1 LSRMSNPESSGSFIN
16 RPMEDLKYIIESLLF
31 VADEPLNIDRFRNI
45 LGRESAQEIR
55 AALNALAEEYE
66 ARKGGFDLRE
76 VAGGFQIRSRPEYN
90 DWIKRLVQPNPVRL
104 SKAALETLAIIAYK
118 QPIIRSDIEHIR
130 GVDCGGILRMLLE
143 RKLIRVLGRK
153 EIPGRP
159 IIYATTRHFL
169 EVFELKDLKDLP
181 TPREIEALGNSEPEG
196 LTQQLETPD
205 ATQETDAETGEEPEP
220 GETAVEA
227 GVESESGETVA
238 EAGEEPEPG
247 ETVAEA
253 GEEPEPGETDA
264 EAGEEPE
271 SEETDTEAGEDP
283 ESEETDAETGEEP
296 ESGETAAE
304 AGEEPESWETAAEPN
319 EEPAPETTRQPTT
332 TEREASDE
340 ASGEAADSETADQE
354 LEDHAGLR
362 SIGET
367 FVDEEDAGT
376 TEQGP
381 TENNETD

>member
-1 LSRMSNPESSGSFIN
+1 
-16 RPMEDLKYIIESLLF
+16 MEDLKYIIESLLF
-31 VADEPLNIDRFRNI
+31 VADEPLNIDRFKNI

-66 ARKGGFDLRE
+66 ARKGGFGLRE

-118 QPIIRSDIEHIR
+118 QPIIRSDVEHIR

-159 IIYATTRHFL
+159 IIYATTRRFL

-181 TPREIEALGNSEPEG
+181 TPKEIEALGLSEPEG
-196 LTQQLETPD
+196 MTMQLEIPD
-205 ATQETDAETGEEPEP
+205 ATE
-220 GETAVEA
+220 
-227 GVESESGETVA
+227 
-238 EAGEEPEPG
+238 
-247 ETVAEA
+247 
-253 GEEPEPGETDA
+253 ETDA

-271 SEETDTEAGEDP
+271 SGETDTEAGEEPESEETDAETGEEP

-296 ESGETAAE
+296 ESGETDAE
-304 AGEEPESWETAAEPN
+304 AGEEPESEETDAEAGEEPESEETDAEAGEEPESGETDPETGEKTESWETAAEPS
-319 EEPAPETTRQPTT
+319 EEPAPETSGFQPPAAEPETP
-332 TEREASDE
+332 DE
-340 ASGEAADSETADQE
+340 ASGEAAGSEAADQE
-354 LEDHAGLR
+354 LEDYTGPR
-362 SIGET
+362 SIDET
-367 FVDEEDAGT
+367 FVDEQDAGT
-376 TEQGP
+376 NQQGP